1 MIRFEN
7 VTKAF
12 KQGEVIKNLNFEIQD
27 GELVVLIGPSGCGKT
42 TTLKMIN
49 KLTCPTSGKI
59 FIDDKDIAQSDTV
72 KLRRRIGYVIQKTG
86 LFPHMTV
93 KDNIEIILQI
103 EGVDVNERD
112 HITSEMMRIVGMDP
126 AEYLY
131 RYPSQLSGGQL
142 QRIGVARAFATD
154 PKIVLMDEPFS
165 ALDPINRAQLQSEL
179 VGLQT
184 RLKKTVVFV
193 THDMDEAI
201 KIADRICIID
211 DGRIVQ
217 YDTPENILKNPAN
230 EYISNFVGRKRIWNT
245 PELIRVKDIMI
256 ANPVKCSPEISLTQC
271 TELMAV
277 HKITAIPVTD
287 SENHLVGIVHGA
299 DLHKQLTPSQTIGNI
314 MITDFPQTTPEKNL
328 LEILGYVQRHKLDFV
343 PVVDEEK
350 HLAGLITSKSLMT
363 VLSKQFVDTEAEL

>member
-12 KQGEVIKNLNFEIQD
+12 KQNEVIKNLSFEIQD
-27 GELVVLIGPSGCGKT
+27 GEMVVLVGPSGCGKT

-49 KLTCPTSGKI
+49 KLTSPTSGRI
-59 FIDDKDIAQSDTV
+59 LIDDQDIAKLDTV

-103 EGVDVNERD
+103 EGIDAAKRE

-126 AEYLY
+126 EAYLY

-142 QRIGVARAFATD
+142 QRIGVARAFASD

-165 ALDPINRAQLQSEL
+165 ALDPITRAQLQSEL

-201 KIADRICIID
+201 KIADRICILD
-211 DGRIVQ
+211 GGRIVQ

-230 EYISNFVGRKRIWNT
+230 EYISDFVGRKRIWNI
-245 PELIRVKDIMI
+245 PELIRVRDIMLI
-256 ANPVKCSPEISLTQC
+256 NPVSCTRNTTLSECAELLGANEINAL
-271 TELMAV
+271 
-277 HKITAIPVTD
+277 PVTD
-287 SENHLVGIVHGA
+287 GENRLIGIVYGA
-299 DLHKQLTPSQTIGNI
+299 DLQKQSDRTGLVGEI
-314 MITDFPQTTPEKNL
+314 MKTEFPTTAPEKNL
-328 LEILGYVQRHKLDFV
+328 LEILGFIRERQLDFV
-343 PVVDEEK
+343 PVVDEENR
-350 HLAGLITSKSLMT
+350 LIGLITSKNLMT
-363 VLSKQFVDTEAEL
+363 VLSQQFVDTEGER

>member
-12 KQGEVIKNLNFEIQD
+12 KHGEVIKNLSFEIQD
-27 GELVVLIGPSGCGKT
+27 GEMVVLVGPSGCGKT

-49 KLTCPTSGKI
+49 KLTRPTSGKI
-59 FIDDKDIAQSDTV
+59 LIDDQDIARLDTV
-72 KLRRRIGYVIQKTG
+72 KLRRKIGYVIQKTG

-93 KDNIEIILQI
+93 KDNIEIILQL
-103 EGVDVNERD
+103 EGMNADQRD

-126 AEYLY
+126 EEYLY

-142 QRIGVARAFATD
+142 QRIGVARAFASD

-165 ALDPINRAQLQSEL
+165 ALDPITRAQLQSEL

-211 DGRIVQ
+211 GGRIVQ
-217 YDTPENILKNPAN
+217 YDTPENILKNPVN
-230 EYISNFVGRKRIWNT
+230 EYISSFVGRKRIWNT
-245 PELIRVKDIMI
+245 PELIRVRDIML
-256 ANPVKCSPEISLTQC
+256 AKPAACTPETSLTKC
-271 TELMAV
+271 AELMAANEINAV
-277 HKITAIPVTD
+277 PVVD
-287 SENHLVGIVHGA
+287 SENHLIGVAYGA
-299 DLHKQLTPSQTIGNI
+299 DIQKQDAHAQSVGDI
-314 MITDFPQTTPEKNL
+314 MKTKFPQTAPEKNL
-328 LEILGYVQRHKLDFV
+328 LEILDYVRRNQLDFV
-343 PVVDEEK
+343 PVADGEK
-350 HLAGLITSKSLMT
+350 RLAGLITSKSLMT
-363 VLSKQFVDTEAEL
+363 VLSQQFVDTEASI

>member
-12 KQGEVIKNLNFEIQD
+12 KQGEVIKGLNFEIQD
-27 GELVVLIGPSGCGKT
+27 GEMVVLVGPSGCGKT

-49 KLTCPTSGKI
+49 KLTRPTSGRI
-59 FIDDKDIAQSDTV
+59 LIDDQDIAQLDTV
-72 KLRRRIGYVIQKTG
+72 KLRRKIGYVIQKTG

-103 EGVDVNERD
+103 EGMNAEKRD
-112 HITSEMMRIVGMDP
+112 HVTSEMMRIVGMDP
-126 AEYLY
+126 EAYLY

-142 QRIGVARAFATD
+142 QRIGVARAFASD

-165 ALDPINRAQLQSEL
+165 ALDPITRAQLQSEL

-201 KIADRICIID
+201 KIADRICILD
-211 DGRIVQ
+211 EGRIIQ

-230 EYISNFVGRKRIWNT
+230 DYISSFVGKKRIWNT
-245 PELIRVKDIMI
+245 PELIRVRDIML
-256 ANPVKCSPEISLTQC
+256 ANPVSCTPDTALEECAELLGANEINAL
-271 TELMAV
+271 
-277 HKITAIPVTD
+277 PVTD
-287 SENHLVGIVHGA
+287 SEKRLIGIAYGTDIQKQADRSQPVG
-299 DLHKQLTPSQTIGNI
+299 KI
-314 MITDFPQTTPEKNL
+314 MKTEFPTTAPEKNL
-328 LEILGYVQRHKLDFV
+328 LEILAYIRERQLDFV
-343 PVVDEEK
+343 PVVDRESR
-350 HLAGLITSKSLMT
+350 LIGLITSKNLMT
-363 VLSKQFVDTEAEL
+363 VLSQQFVDTEGER

>member
-12 KQGEVIKNLNFEIQD
+12 KQGEVIKGLNFEIQD
-27 GELVVLIGPSGCGKT
+27 GEMVVLVGPSGCGKT

-49 KLTCPTSGKI
+49 KLTRPTSGRI
-59 FIDDKDIAQSDTV
+59 LIDDQDIAQLDTV
-72 KLRRRIGYVIQKTG
+72 KLRRKIGYVIQKTG

-103 EGVDVNERD
+103 EGMNAEKRD
-112 HITSEMMRIVGMDP
+112 HVTSEMMRIVGMDP
-126 AEYLY
+126 EAYLY

-142 QRIGVARAFATD
+142 QRIGVARAFASD

-165 ALDPINRAQLQSEL
+165 ALDPITRAQLQSEL

-201 KIADRICIID
+201 KIADRICILD
-211 DGRIVQ
+211 EGRIIQ

-230 EYISNFVGRKRIWNT
+230 DYISSFVGKKRIWNT
-245 PELIRVKDIMI
+245 PELIRVRDIMM
-256 ANPVKCSPEISLTQC
+256 ANPVSCTPDTALEECAELLGANEINA
-271 TELMAV
+271 M
-277 HKITAIPVTD
+277 PVTD
-287 SENHLVGIVHGA
+287 PEKRLVGIAYGTDIQKQA
-299 DLHKQLTPSQTIGNI
+299 DRTQPVGKI
-314 MITDFPQTTPEKNL
+314 MKTEFPTTAPEKNL
-328 LEILGYVQRHKLDFV
+328 LEILAYIRECQLDFV
-343 PVVDEEK
+343 PVVDGESR
-350 HLAGLITSKSLMT
+350 LIGLITSKNLMT
-363 VLSKQFVDTEAEL
+363 VLSQQFVDTEGER

>member
-12 KQGEVIKNLNFEIQD
+12 KQGEVIKGLNFEIQD
-27 GELVVLIGPSGCGKT
+27 GEMVVLVGPSGCGKT

-49 KLTCPTSGKI
+49 KLTRPTSGRI
-59 FIDDKDIAQSDTV
+59 LIDDQDIAQLDTV
-72 KLRRRIGYVIQKTG
+72 KLRRKIGYVIQKTG

-103 EGVDVNERD
+103 EGMNAEKRD
-112 HITSEMMRIVGMDP
+112 HVTSEMMRIVGMDP
-126 AEYLY
+126 EAYLY

-142 QRIGVARAFATD
+142 QRIGVARAFASD

-165 ALDPINRAQLQSEL
+165 ALDPITRAQLQSEL

-201 KIADRICIID
+201 KIADRICILD
-211 DGRIVQ
+211 EGRIIQ

-230 EYISNFVGRKRIWNT
+230 DYISSFVGKKRIWNT
-245 PELIRVKDIMI
+245 PELIRVRDIMM
-256 ANPVKCSPEISLTQC
+256 ANPVSCTPDTALEECAELLGANEINA
-271 TELMAV
+271 M
-277 HKITAIPVTD
+277 PVTD
-287 SENHLVGIVHGA
+287 SEKRLVGIAYRTDIQKQA
-299 DLHKQLTPSQTIGNI
+299 DRTQPVGKI
-314 MITDFPQTTPEKNL
+314 MKTEFPTTAPEKNL
-328 LEILGYVQRHKLDFV
+328 LEILAYIHERQLDFV
-343 PVVDEEK
+343 PVVDGESR
-350 HLAGLITSKSLMT
+350 LIGLITSKNLMT
-363 VLSKQFVDTEAEL
+363 VLSQQFVDTEGER

>member
-12 KQGEVIKNLNFEIQD
+12 KHGEVIKNLSFEIQD
-27 GELVVLIGPSGCGKT
+27 GEMVVLVGPSGCGKT

-59 FIDDKDIAQSDTV
+59 LIDDQDIARLDTV

-93 KDNIEIILQI
+93 KDNIEIILQL
-103 EGVDVNERD
+103 EGMDAGQRD

-126 AEYLY
+126 EEYLY

-142 QRIGVARAFATD
+142 QRIGVARAFASD

-165 ALDPINRAQLQSEL
+165 ALDPITRAQLQSEL

-211 DGRIVQ
+211 GGRIVQ

-230 EYISNFVGRKRIWNT
+230 EYISSFVGKKRIWNT
-245 PELIRVKDIMI
+245 PELIRVRDIMLTKP
-256 ANPVKCSPEISLTQC
+256 AACTPETSLTKC
-271 TELMAV
+271 TELMSANEINAV
-277 HKITAIPVTD
+277 PVVD
-287 SENHLVGIVHGA
+287 SENHLIGIAYGA
-299 DLHKQLTPSQTIGNI
+299 DIQKQAAYAQSVGDVMKTE
-314 MITDFPQTTPEKNL
+314 FPQTSPEKNL
-328 LEILGYVQRHKLDFV
+328 LEILDYVRRNQLDFV
-343 PVVDEEK
+343 PVVDGEK
-350 HLAGLITSKSLMT
+350 RLAGLITSKSLMT
-363 VLSKQFVDTEAEL
+363 VLSQQFVDTEASI

>member
-12 KQGEVIKNLNFEIQD
+12 KQNEVIKNLSFEIQD
-27 GELVVLIGPSGCGKT
+27 GEMVVLVGPSGCGKT

-49 KLTCPTSGKI
+49 KLTSPTSGRI
-59 FIDDKDIAQSDTV
+59 LIDDQDIAKLDTV

-103 EGVDVNERD
+103 EGMDAAKRE

-126 AEYLY
+126 VAYLY

-142 QRIGVARAFATD
+142 QRIGVARAFASD

-165 ALDPINRAQLQSEL
+165 ALDPITRAQLQSEL

-201 KIADRICIID
+201 KIADRICILD
-211 DGRIVQ
+211 GGRIVQ

-230 EYISNFVGRKRIWNT
+230 EYISDFVGRKRIWNT
-245 PELIRVKDIMI
+245 PELIRVRDIML
-256 ANPVKCSPEISLTQC
+256 ASPVSC
-271 TELMAV
+271 TPTFSGECAV
-277 HKITAIPVTD
+277 FWDNK
-287 SENHLVGIVHGA
+287 S
-299 DLHKQLTPSQTIGNI
+299 TPSRLPTGK
-314 MITDFPQTTPEKNL
+314 TAW
-328 LEILGYVQRHKLDFV
+328 
-343 PVVDEEK
+343 
-350 HLAGLITSKSLMT
+350 LALYRCNSETSDRSA
-363 VLSKQFVDTEAEL
+363 LS

>member
-12 KQGEVIKNLNFEIQD
+12 KQGEVIKGLNFEIQD
-27 GELVVLIGPSGCGKT
+27 GEMVVLVGPSGCGKT

-49 KLTCPTSGKI
+49 KLTRPTSGRI
-59 FIDDKDIAQSDTV
+59 LIDDQDIAQLDTV
-72 KLRRRIGYVIQKTG
+72 KLRRKIGYVIQKTG

-103 EGVDVNERD
+103 EGMNAEKRD
-112 HITSEMMRIVGMDP
+112 HVTSEMMRIVGMDP
-126 AEYLY
+126 EAYLY

-142 QRIGVARAFATD
+142 QRIGVARAFASD

-165 ALDPINRAQLQSEL
+165 ALDPITRAQLQSEL

-201 KIADRICIID
+201 KIADRICILD
-211 DGRIVQ
+211 EGRIIQ

-230 EYISNFVGRKRIWNT
+230 DYISSFVGKKRIWNT
-245 PELIRVKDIMI
+245 PELIRVRDIMM
-256 ANPVKCSPEISLTQC
+256 ANPVSCTPDTALEECAELLGANEINA
-271 TELMAV
+271 M
-277 HKITAIPVTD
+277 PVTD
-287 SENHLVGIVHGA
+287 SEKRLVGIAYGTDIQKQA
-299 DLHKQLTPSQTIGNI
+299 DRTQPVEKI
-314 MITDFPQTTPEKNL
+314 MKTEFPTTAPEKNL
-328 LEILGYVQRHKLDFV
+328 LEILAYIRERQLDFV
-343 PVVDEEK
+343 PVVDGESR
-350 HLAGLITSKSLMT
+350 LIGLITSKNLMT
-363 VLSKQFVDTEAEL
+363 VLSQQFVDTEGER

>member
-12 KQGEVIKNLNFEIQD
+12 KQNEVIKNLSFEIQD
-27 GELVVLIGPSGCGKT
+27 GEMVVLVGPSGCGKT

-49 KLTCPTSGKI
+49 KLTSPTSGRI
-59 FIDDKDIAQSDTV
+59 LIDDQDIAKLDTV

-103 EGVDVNERD
+103 EGMDAAKRE

-126 AEYLY
+126 VAYLY

-142 QRIGVARAFATD
+142 QRIGVARAFASD

-165 ALDPINRAQLQSEL
+165 ALDPITRAQLQSEL

-201 KIADRICIID
+201 KIADRICILD
-211 DGRIVQ
+211 GGRIVQ

-230 EYISNFVGRKRIWNT
+230 EYISDFVGRKRIWNT
-245 PELIRVKDIMI
+245 PELIRVRDIMLASPVSCTPNTTLAECAELLG
-256 ANPVKCSPEISLTQC
+256 ANEINAL
-271 TELMAV
+271 
-277 HKITAIPVTD
+277 PVTD
-287 SENHLVGIVHGA
+287 GENRLVGIVYGA
-299 DLHKQLTPSQTIGNI
+299 DLQKQSDRSGLVSEI
-314 MITDFPQTTPEKNL
+314 MKTEFPTTAPEKNL
-328 LEILGYVQRHKLDFV
+328 LEILGFIRERQLDFV
-343 PVVDEEK
+343 PVVDEENR
-350 HLAGLITSKSLMT
+350 LIGLITSKNLMT
-363 VLSKQFVDTEAEL
+363 VLSQQFVDTEGER

>member
-12 KQGEVIKNLNFEIQD
+12 KHGEVIKNLSFEIQD
-27 GELVVLIGPSGCGKT
+27 GEMVVLIGPSGCGKT

-59 FIDDKDIAQSDTV
+59 LIDDQDIAQLDTV
-72 KLRRRIGYVIQKTG
+72 KLRRKIGYVIQKTG

-93 KDNIEIILQI
+93 KDNIEIILQL
-103 EGVDVNERD
+103 EGMNADQRD
-112 HITSEMMRIVGMDP
+112 HITSEMMRIVGMNPED
-126 AEYLY
+126 YLY

-142 QRIGVARAFATD
+142 QRIGVARAFASD

-165 ALDPINRAQLQSEL
+165 ALDPITRAQLQSEL

-211 DGRIVQ
+211 GGRIVQ

-230 EYISNFVGRKRIWNT
+230 EYISSFVGKKRIWNT
-245 PELIRVKDIMI
+245 PDLIRVRDIML
-256 ANPVKCSPEISLTQC
+256 AKPASCTPETSLTKCS
-271 TELMAV
+271 ELMAANEINAV
-277 HKITAIPVTD
+277 PVVD
-287 SENHLVGIVHGA
+287 SENHLIGIAYGA
-299 DLHKQLTPSQTIGNI
+299 DIQKQAAHAQSVGDI
-314 MITDFPQTTPEKNL
+314 MKTEFPQTAPEKNL
-328 LEILGYVQRHKLDFV
+328 LEILDYVRRNQLDFV
-343 PVVDEEK
+343 PVADGEK
-350 HLAGLITSKSLMT
+350 RLAGLITSKSLMT
-363 VLSKQFVDTEAEL
+363 VLSQQFVDTEASI

>member
-12 KQGEVIKNLNFEIQD
+12 KQNEVIKNLSFEIQD
-27 GELVVLIGPSGCGKT
+27 GEMVVLVGPSGCGKT

-49 KLTCPTSGKI
+49 KLTSPTSGRI
-59 FIDDKDIAQSDTV
+59 LIDDQDIAKLDTV

-103 EGVDVNERD
+103 EGIDAVKRE

-126 AEYLY
+126 EAYLY

-142 QRIGVARAFATD
+142 QRIGVARAFASD

-165 ALDPINRAQLQSEL
+165 ALDPITRAQLQSEL

-201 KIADRICIID
+201 KIADRICILD
-211 DGRIVQ
+211 GGRIVQ

-230 EYISNFVGRKRIWNT
+230 EYISDFVGRKRIWNT
-245 PELIRVKDIMI
+245 PELIRVRDIMLASPVSCTSNTTLAECAELLG
-256 ANPVKCSPEISLTQC
+256 ANEINAL
-271 TELMAV
+271 
-277 HKITAIPVTD
+277 PVTD
-287 SENHLVGIVHGA
+287 GENRLVGIVYGA
-299 DLHKQLTPSQTIGNI
+299 DLQKQSERTGLVGEI
-314 MITDFPQTTPEKNL
+314 MKTEFPTTAPEKNL
-328 LEILGYVQRHKLDFV
+328 LEILGFIRERQLDFV
-343 PVVDEEK
+343 PVVNEENR
-350 HLAGLITSKSLMT
+350 LIGLITSKNLMT
-363 VLSKQFVDTEAEL
+363 VLSQQFVDTEGER